1 MTNLYKLVLS
11 QQTEAEQSSYLYRKQ
26 SDAWDNSGP
35 SLTLCP
41 LTLLPFAAV
50 TLLELTVH
58 KFLFF
63 D

>member
-35 SLTLCP
+35 SLTL
-41 LTLLPFAAV
+41 LLPFAAV